1 MVCFSDRAPRADLV
15 LSGAGD
21 DGLAQRR
28 LWLLALSLEPLGH
41 LQAGS
46 GSLCVWAPLKPLHH
60 GHAALGTVPET
71 PPGRLHGLLPS
82 GYTDSDIHSHE
93 RLTAVC
99 VGAQGKEQLS
109 ALVVQVSL
117 KCIVSIVMKKVG
129 IFRIFVANS
138 K

>member
-1 MVCFSDRAPRADLV
+1 MVCFSDRAPRDGLV
-15 LSGAGD
+15 LPGTGD

-28 LWLLALSLEPLGH
+28 LWLLALGLEPLGH

-46 GSLCVWAPLKPLHH
+46 GSLCVRTPLKPLHH

-82 GYTDSDIHSHE
+82 GQTDSDIHSHE
-93 RLTAVC
+93 CLTAVR

-109 ALVVQVSL
+109 ALVVQLSL
-117 KCIVSIVMKKVG
+117 KCV
-129 IFRIFVANS
+129 VATV
-138 K
+138 